1 MDPEEEFR
9 EFVEGA
15 WPRLLRTAYLLTGDH
30 HRAEDLVQTALMRVH
45 KRWRRIGSSIGAE
58 AYTRRVVVN
67 LDNSRWRR
75 AATRRERVQAELPD
89 RAANDPYAPVELHA
103 EMWAALATLKP
114 AVRAV
119 LVLRY
124 YEDLPLTEIARLLDR
139 PIGTVKSQN
148 SRGLAQ
154 LRGALDP
161 PRRREAAERSPATD
175 RPAVTPS

>member
-1 MDPEEEFR
+1 MDPEEDFK

-45 KRWRRIGSSIGAE
+45 RRWERIDRSMGAE

-67 LDNSRWRR
+67 LNSSWWRR
-75 AATRRERVQAELPD
+75 AASREQTWAQVPD
-89 RAANDPYAPVELHA
+89 NAARDAHAPVELHA
-103 EMWAALATLKP
+103 DMWKALGTLKP

-124 YEDLPLTEIARLLDR
+124 YEDLPETEVARLLDR
-139 PIGTVKSQN
+139 PLGTVKSQHA
-148 SRGLAQ
+148 RGLAQ
-154 LRGALDP
+154 LRAALAP
-161 PRRREAAERSPATD
+161 EKRAAGPRPRPREESAHA
-175 RPAVTPS
+175 